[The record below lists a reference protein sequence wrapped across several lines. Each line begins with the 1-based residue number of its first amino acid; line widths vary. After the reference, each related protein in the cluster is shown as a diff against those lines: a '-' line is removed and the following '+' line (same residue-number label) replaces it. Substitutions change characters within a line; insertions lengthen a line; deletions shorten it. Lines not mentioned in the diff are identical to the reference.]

1 VARTEPPSKGKA
13 QERDRRAVPCEI
25 ALRVVSAS
33 AIHYVGRTSQAL
45 CRASV
50 ARLGMLSFF
59 ERKLHQW
66 FPALKDQLL
75 WRLLR
80 ENIHDQRKYY
90 TIAVIAMVVVAA
102 MTSSVALIMRYI
114 VDAMTIPDNRGMVM
128 LVALSV
134 VGIFAFKGI
143 ATYVQVV
150 ALTRAGN
157 RIVAT
162 QQIKL
167 YDKLLRQGVSFFNLT
182 ESSDL
187 LMRVTQSAQ
196 AARMIIDIIVTSVVR
211 DLLTLIGLLAVMF
224 YQQPVLSAVSM
235 VIGPAAIFG
244 IRLLLRKVRTIMEQ
258 EMASLAEI
266 IKVIQ
271 ETSTGIR
278 IIKAFALEERM
289 ASRMNSAVRQV
300 EKRANAI
307 ARLEAITS
315 PLMDTLSGFAI
326 AAVVALSAVQILG
339 VQGTTPGQLMS
350 FVTALLMAYEPA
362 KRLSR
367 MRITIESGMV
377 GVRMMFNLLDQPE
390 TMKEHPEA
398 APLPNGKG
406 RVAFDRVT
414 FEYANDRPVLQDLS
428 LVCEAGKTT
437 ALVGP
442 SGGGKSTILNLI
454 MRLYDPTSGTVEID
468 DTDIRLASFRSLRDR
483 ISFVGQDTFLFS
495 ASVKDNI
502 RFGSPGASDDQVV
515 EACKAANAHEFI
527 ERLDQGYDTQ
537 VGENG
542 AFLSG
547 GQKQRLAIARAILR
561 NAPILLLDEATSAL
575 DSRSEALVQEA
586 IQHLTRGRTTV
597 VIAHRLSTVLGADK
611 ICVIE
616 SGRLAE
622 EGTVQAL
629 LAKGGLFRSLYDQ
642 QFGTSEQR
650 NSA

>member
-1 VARTEPPSKGKA
+1 MYSFIQAKI
-13 QERDRRAVPCEI
+13 ERA
-25 ALRVVSAS
+25 
-33 AIHYVGRTSQAL
+33 
-45 CRASV
+45 
-50 ARLGMLSFF
+50 
-59 ERKLHQW
+59 

-75 WRLLR
+75 WRLVRTNLH
-80 ENIHDQRKYY
+80 EQRRLYG
-90 TIAVIAMVVVAA
+90 ISILAMVLVAA
-102 MTSSVALIMRYI
+102 MTSSVAWIMRYI
-114 VDAMTIPDNRGMVM
+114 VDAMTIPDNQGTVFM
-128 LVALSV
+128 VALAV
-134 VGIFAFKGI
+134 AGIFTVKGL

-150 ALTRAGN
+150 SLTRAGN

-162 QQIKL
+162 QQIRL

-196 AARMIIDIIVTSVVR
+196 SARMIIDLIVTSFVR
-211 DLLTLIGLLAVMF
+211 DLLTMVGLLTVMF
-224 YQQPVLSAVSM
+224 YQQPVLSSVSLL
-235 VIGPAAIFG
+235 VGPAAIFG
-244 IRLLLRKVRTIMEQ
+244 VRVLLRKVRKIMEM

-289 ASRMNSAVRQV
+289 ASRMTRAVREV
-300 EKRANAI
+300 EKRSNAI
-307 ARLEAITS
+307 SRLEAITS

-326 AAVVALSAVQILG
+326 AAVVALSAVQIFG

-377 GVRMMFNLLDQPE
+377 GVKMMFGLLDQPE
-390 TMKEHPEA
+390 TLAEHPN
-398 APLPNGKG
+398 PVTMPKGPGKIVFDKVSFGYGSG
-406 RVAFDRVT
+406 RSVIH
-414 FEYANDRPVLQDLS
+414 DLS
-428 LVCEAGKTT
+428 LVFEAGKTT

-454 MRLYDPTSGTVEID
+454 LRLYDPHEGTVTID
-468 DTDIRLASFRSLRDR
+468 EQDIRMASFTSLRDK

-495 ASVKDNI
+495 ATVSDNI
-502 RFGSPGASDDQVV
+502 RFGSPSASEDEVIA
-515 EACKAANAHEFI
+515 ACKAANAHEFI
-527 ERLDQGYDTQ
+527 EHLPQGYHTQ

-561 NAPILLLDEATSAL
+561 DSPILLLDEATSAL

-586 IQHLTRGRTTV
+586 IQRLTKDRTTV

-616 SGRLAE
+616 AGTLAE
-622 EGTVQAL
+622 EGTAKAL
-629 LAKGGLFRSLYDQ
+629 LARGGVFRGLYDQ
-642 QFGTSEQR
+642 QFGTAQDR
-650 NSA
+650 NTA

>member
-1 VARTEPPSKGKA
+1 
-13 QERDRRAVPCEI
+13 
-25 ALRVVSAS
+25 
-33 AIHYVGRTSQAL
+33 
-45 CRASV
+45 
-50 ARLGMLSFF
+50 MLSFIRSRL
-59 ERKLHQW
+59 EAA
-66 FPALKDQLL
+66 FPALKEKLL

-80 ENIHDQRKYY
+80 ENLHDQRKLY
-90 TIAVIAMVVVAA
+90 AVSILAMIVVAA
-102 MTSSVALIMRYI
+102 MTSSVALVMRYI
-114 VDAMTIPDNRGMVM
+114 VDAMTIPDNQGMVFIVAVA
-128 LVALSV
+128 VAL
-134 VGIFAFKGI
+134 IFTIKGM

-150 ALTRAGN
+150 SLTRAGN

-162 QQIKL
+162 QQVRL

-196 AARMIIDIIVTSVVR
+196 MARMIIDMIVTSFVR
-211 DLLTLIGLLAVMF
+211 DLLTLIGLVIVMF
-224 YQQPVLSAVSM
+224 YQQPVLSAVSLL
-235 VIGPAAIFG
+235 IGPAAIFG
-244 IRLLLRKVRTIMEQ
+244 IRVLLRKVRKIMEM

-289 ASRMNSAVRQV
+289 SSRMVKAVREV
-300 EKRANAI
+300 EKRSNAI
-307 ARLEAITS
+307 SRLEAITS

-326 AAVVALSAVQILG
+326 AAVVALSALQIFG

-377 GVRMMFNLLDQPE
+377 GVRMMFTLLDQPE
-390 TMKEHPEA
+390 TLAEHPDPVA
-398 APLPNGKG
+398 MPKG
-406 RVAFDRVT
+406 PGRIVFDRVHFGYGT
-414 FEYANDRPVLQDLS
+414 GRPVISDLS
-428 LVCEAGKTT
+428 LVFEAGKTT

-454 MRLYDPTSGTVEID
+454 LRLYDPGEGTVTID
-468 DTDIRLASFRSLRDR
+468 GQDIRIASFATLRDR

-495 ASVKDNI
+495 ASVSDNI
-502 RFGSPGASDDQVV
+502 RFGSPSASEDAVIA
-515 EACKAANAHEFI
+515 ACKAANAHEFI
-527 ERLDQGYDTQ
+527 EHLPQGYHTQ

-561 NAPILLLDEATSAL
+561 DAPILLLDEATSAL

-586 IQHLTRGRTTV
+586 LQRLTRGRTTI

-616 SGRLAE
+616 AGRLAE
-622 EGTVQAL
+622 EGSAKAL
-629 LAKGGLFRSLYDQ
+629 LARGGAFRSLYDQ
-642 QFGTSEQR
+642 QFGAAQAR
-650 NSA
+650 NTA

>member
-1 VARTEPPSKGKA
+1 MFSFI
-13 QERDRRAVPCEI
+13 Q
-25 ALRVVSAS
+25 
-33 AIHYVGRTSQAL
+33 
-45 CRASV
+45 
-50 ARLGMLSFF
+50 ARL
-59 ERKLHQW
+59 ERA
-66 FPALKDQLL
+66 FPALKDKLL
-75 WRLLR
+75 WRLVRTNLH
-80 ENIHDQRKYY
+80 EQRKLYGIS
-90 TIAVIAMVVVAA
+90 IAAMVVVAA
-102 MTSSVALIMRYI
+102 MTSSVAWIMRYI
-114 VDAMTIPDNRGMVM
+114 VDAMTIPDNQGIVFM
-128 LVALSV
+128 VALAV
-134 VGIFAFKGI
+134 AAIFTVKGL

-150 ALTRAGN
+150 YLTRAGN

-162 QQIKL
+162 QQIRL

-196 AARMIIDIIVTSVVR
+196 AARMIIDLIVTSFVR

-224 YQQPVLSAVSM
+224 YQQPVLSAVALL
-235 VIGPAAIFG
+235 VGPAAIFG
-244 IRLLLRKVRTIMEQ
+244 IRVLLRKVRKIMEM

-289 ASRMNSAVRQV
+289 ASRMARAVREV
-300 EKRANAI
+300 EKRSNAI
-307 ARLEAITS
+307 SRLEAITS

-326 AAVVALSAVQILG
+326 AAVVALSAVQIFG

-367 MRITIESGMV
+367 MRITIEAGMV
-377 GVRMMFNLLDQPE
+377 GVRMMFGLLDQPE
-390 TMKEHPEA
+390 TLAEHPN
-398 APLPNGKG
+398 PVTITKG
-406 RVAFDRVT
+406 PGRIVFDRVG
-414 FEYANDRPVLQDLS
+414 FSYGAGRPVINDLS
-428 LVCEAGKTT
+428 LVFEAGKTT

-454 MRLYDPTSGTVEID
+454 LRLYDPHEGTVTID
-468 DTDIRLASFRSLRDR
+468 DLDIRLASFTSLRDK

-495 ASVKDNI
+495 ASVSDNI
-502 RFGSPGASDDQVV
+502 RFGSPTASEEEVIA
-515 EACKAANAHEFI
+515 ACKAANAHEFI
-527 ERLDQGYDTQ
+527 EHLPQGYKTQ

-561 NAPILLLDEATSAL
+561 DAPILLLDEATSAL
-575 DSRSEALVQEA
+575 DSKSEALVQEA
-586 IQHLTRGRTTV
+586 IQRLTRDRTTV

-616 SGRLAE
+616 AGALAE
-622 EGTVQAL
+622 EGTAKAL
-629 LAKGGLFRSLYDQ
+629 LARGGVFRGLYDQ
-642 QFGTSEQR
+642 QFGSADAR

>member
-1 VARTEPPSKGKA
+1 MFSFI
-13 QERDRRAVPCEI
+13 Q
-25 ALRVVSAS
+25 
-33 AIHYVGRTSQAL
+33 
-45 CRASV
+45 
-50 ARLGMLSFF
+50 ARL
-59 ERKLHQW
+59 ERA
-66 FPALKDQLL
+66 FPALKDKLL
-75 WRLLR
+75 WRLVRTNLH
-80 ENIHDQRKYY
+80 EQRKLYGIS
-90 TIAVIAMVVVAA
+90 IAAMVVVAA
-102 MTSSVALIMRYI
+102 MTSSVAWIMRYI
-114 VDAMTIPDNRGMVM
+114 VDAMTIPDNQGIVFM
-128 LVALSV
+128 VALAV
-134 VGIFAFKGI
+134 AGIFTVKGL

-150 ALTRAGN
+150 SLTRAGN

-162 QQIKL
+162 QQIRL
-167 YDKLLRQGVSFFNLT
+167 YDKLLRQGVSVFNLT

-196 AARMIIDIIVTSVVR
+196 AARMIIDLIVTSFVR

-224 YQQPVLSAVSM
+224 YQQPVLSAVALL
-235 VIGPAAIFG
+235 VGPAAIFG
-244 IRLLLRKVRTIMEQ
+244 IRVLLRKVRKIMEM

-289 ASRMNSAVRQV
+289 ASRMARAVREV
-300 EKRANAI
+300 EKRSNAI
-307 ARLEAITS
+307 SRLEAITS

-326 AAVVALSAVQILG
+326 AAVVALSAVQIFG

-367 MRITIESGMV
+367 MRITIEAGMV
-377 GVRMMFNLLDQPE
+377 GVRMMFGLLDQPE
-390 TMKEHPEA
+390 TLAEHPN
-398 APLPNGKG
+398 PVTMTKG
-406 RVAFDRVT
+406 PGRIVFDRVG
-414 FEYANDRPVLQDLS
+414 FSYGAGRPVINDLS
-428 LVCEAGKTT
+428 LVFEAGKTT

-454 MRLYDPTSGTVEID
+454 LRLYDPHEGTVTID
-468 DTDIRLASFRSLRDR
+468 DLDIRLASFTSLRDK

-495 ASVKDNI
+495 ASVSDNI
-502 RFGSPGASDDQVV
+502 RFGSPTASEEEVIA
-515 EACKAANAHEFI
+515 ACKAANAHEFI
-527 ERLDQGYDTQ
+527 EHLPQGYQTQ

-575 DSRSEALVQEA
+575 DSKSEALVQEA
-586 IQHLTRGRTTV
+586 IQRLTRDRTTV

-616 SGRLAE
+616 AGTLAE
-622 EGTVQAL
+622 EGTAKML
-629 LAKGGLFRSLYDQ
+629 LARGGIFRSLYDQ
-642 QFGTSEQR
+642 QFGTADAR

>member
-1 VARTEPPSKGKA
+1 MFSFI
-13 QERDRRAVPCEI
+13 Q
-25 ALRVVSAS
+25 
-33 AIHYVGRTSQAL
+33 
-45 CRASV
+45 
-50 ARLGMLSFF
+50 ARL
-59 ERKLHQW
+59 ERA
-66 FPALKDQLL
+66 FPALKDKLL
-75 WRLLR
+75 WRLVRTNLH
-80 ENIHDQRKYY
+80 EQRKLYGIS
-90 TIAVIAMVVVAA
+90 IAAMVVVAA
-102 MTSSVALIMRYI
+102 MTSSVAWIMRYI
-114 VDAMTIPDNRGMVM
+114 VDAMTIPDNQGIVF
-128 LVALSV
+128 LVALAV
-134 VGIFAFKGI
+134 AAIFTVKGL

-150 ALTRAGN
+150 SLTRAGN

-162 QQIKL
+162 QQIRL

-196 AARMIIDIIVTSVVR
+196 AARMIIDLIVTSFVR

-224 YQQPVLSAVSM
+224 YQQPVLSAVALL
-235 VIGPAAIFG
+235 VGPAAIFG
-244 IRLLLRKVRTIMEQ
+244 IRVLLRKVRKIMEM

-289 ASRMNSAVRQV
+289 ASRMARAVREV
-300 EKRANAI
+300 EKRSNAI
-307 ARLEAITS
+307 SRLEAITS

-326 AAVVALSAVQILG
+326 AAVVALSAVQIFG

-377 GVRMMFNLLDQPE
+377 GVRMMFGLLDQPE
-390 TMKEHPEA
+390 TLAEHPN
-398 APLPNGKG
+398 PVTMTKG
-406 RVAFDRVT
+406 PGRIVFDRVG
-414 FEYANDRPVLQDLS
+414 FSYGAGRPVINDLS
-428 LVCEAGKTT
+428 LVFEAGKTT

-454 MRLYDPTSGTVEID
+454 LRLYDPHEGTVTID
-468 DTDIRLASFRSLRDR
+468 DLDIRLASFTSLRDK

-495 ASVKDNI
+495 ASVSDNI
-502 RFGSPGASDDQVV
+502 RFGSPTASEEEVIA
-515 EACKAANAHEFI
+515 ACKAANAHEFI
-527 ERLDQGYDTQ
+527 EHLPQGYKTQ

-561 NAPILLLDEATSAL
+561 DAPILLLDEATSAL
-575 DSRSEALVQEA
+575 DSKSEALVQEA
-586 IQHLTRGRTTV
+586 IQRLTRDRTTV

-616 SGRLAE
+616 AGALAE
-622 EGTVQAL
+622 EGTAKAL
-629 LAKGGLFRSLYDQ
+629 LARGGVFRGLYDQ
-642 QFGTSEQR
+642 QFGTADAR

>member
-1 VARTEPPSKGKA
+1 MFSFI
-13 QERDRRAVPCEI
+13 Q
-25 ALRVVSAS
+25 
-33 AIHYVGRTSQAL
+33 
-45 CRASV
+45 
-50 ARLGMLSFF
+50 ARL
-59 ERKLHQW
+59 ERA
-66 FPALKDQLL
+66 FPALKDKLL
-75 WRLLR
+75 WRLVRTNLH
-80 ENIHDQRKYY
+80 EQRKLYGIS
-90 TIAVIAMVVVAA
+90 IAAMVVVAA
-102 MTSSVALIMRYI
+102 MTSSVAWIMRYI
-114 VDAMTIPDNRGMVM
+114 VDAMTIPDNQGIVFI
-128 LVALSV
+128 VALAV
-134 VGIFAFKGI
+134 AAIFTVKGL

-150 ALTRAGN
+150 SLTRAGN

-162 QQIKL
+162 QQIRL

-196 AARMIIDIIVTSVVR
+196 AARMIIDLIVTSFVR

-224 YQQPVLSAVSM
+224 YQQPVLSAVALL
-235 VIGPAAIFG
+235 VGPAAIFG
-244 IRLLLRKVRTIMEQ
+244 IRVLLRKVRKIMEM

-289 ASRMNSAVRQV
+289 ASRMARAVREV
-300 EKRANAI
+300 EKRSNAI
-307 ARLEAITS
+307 SRLEAITS

-326 AAVVALSAVQILG
+326 AAVVALSAVQIFG

-377 GVRMMFNLLDQPE
+377 GVRMMFGLLDQPE
-390 TMKEHPEA
+390 TLAEHPN
-398 APLPNGKG
+398 PVTMTKG
-406 RVAFDRVT
+406 PGRIVFDRVS
-414 FEYANDRPVLQDLS
+414 FSYGAGRPVINDLS
-428 LVCEAGKTT
+428 LVFEAGKTT

-454 MRLYDPTSGTVEID
+454 LRLYDPHEGTVTID
-468 DTDIRLASFRSLRDR
+468 DLDIRLASFTSLRDK

-495 ASVKDNI
+495 ASVSDNI
-502 RFGSPGASDDQVV
+502 RFGSPTASEEEVIA
-515 EACKAANAHEFI
+515 ACKAANEHEFI
-527 ERLDQGYDTQ
+527 EHLPQGYETQ

-561 NAPILLLDEATSAL
+561 DAPILLLDEATSAL
-575 DSRSEALVQEA
+575 DSKSEALVQEA
-586 IQHLTRGRTTV
+586 IQRLTRDRTTV
-597 VIAHRLSTVLGADK
+597 VSAHRLSTVLGADK

-616 SGRLAE
+616 AGALAE
-622 EGTVQAL
+622 EGTAKAL
-629 LAKGGLFRSLYDQ
+629 LARGGVFRGLYDQ
-642 QFGTSEQR
+642 QFGTADAR